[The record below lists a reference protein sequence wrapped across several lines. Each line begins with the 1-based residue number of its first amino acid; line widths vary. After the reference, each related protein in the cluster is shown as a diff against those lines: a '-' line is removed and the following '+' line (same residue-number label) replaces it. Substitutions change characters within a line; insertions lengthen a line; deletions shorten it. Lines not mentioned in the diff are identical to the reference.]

1 MSRPKSNAPSNMA
14 PWVKATE
21 KDIDTLQRKVADIE
35 RSATGPAPSSN
46 IGVGS
51 AEVISIAQSVEGA
64 ISATLSNVSFDTDTT
79 MESNLQID
87 GTLSVGNST
96 RFQLVDVGGTMES
109 LPYEAPSFSMTGA
122 DEVVNPVTGA
132 TEFTPGYLTLN
143 DVEVTGSNIHGAINA
158 NGLKLYMQDKG
169 GTWYYPNEIV
179 SNLQG
184 VAGFMTITIL
194 GDKPEYAVG
203 AYIAIINGGVY
214 TTPKTAIYAR
224 SYDVPSGL
232 TSITVATPYTD
243 FVASG
248 NAVIMQTFG
257 YDAIPNTIELYAEQG
272 EFGGDYTYIS
282 SGGIYVG
289 SDVQPPVTGNA
300 GVQITPTGITTSE
313 VLTATG
319 LVDAGLLDVG
329 GGYGSTGASI
339 DTDGNIATNGTVD
352 VDSTLTVGGG
362 FGNTGLTISSSGSIS
377 TDGFA
382 YIGGGYGSTGTTIST
397 SGNISTDGNLIVD
410 GDADFGGGFGSTGLS
425 ILSNGQV
432 QMSANALSITN
443 GTGSIQI
450 GSNTQTNLAIDNNDI
465 QCRLSGAGAP
475 LYLNRLGGDIY
486 AGSTTVGFGIEN
498 GQVWATGVY
507 GNALTTSYRS
517 MYVSSTDAYD
527 KLGYVASSRDEK
539 KNIEPLSYT
548 AEQILSVEPVQY
560 HYNTEEDSAPKHPG
574 MIAEDLHDA
583 GLHGYVSYD
592 KQGKPA
598 SINYEFYVSALQQ
611 VIRHQADQI
620 ASLSARLDALEAR

>member
-21 KDIDTLQRKVADIE
+21 KDIDALQRKVADIE

-132 TEFTPGYLTLN
+132 TEFTPGYLSLN

-184 VAGFMTITIL
+184 VDGFMTITIL

-248 NAVIMQTFG
+248 DAVIMQTFG

-289 SDVQPPVTGNA
+289 ADVQPPATANA
-300 GVQITPTGITTSE
+300 GVQIRPTGITTSR
-313 VLTATG
+313 
-319 LVDAGLLDVG
+319 
-329 GGYGSTGASI
+329 
-339 DTDGNIATNGTVD
+339 
-352 VDSTLTVGGG
+352 
-362 FGNTGLTISSSGSIS
+362 
-377 TDGFA
+377 
-382 YIGGGYGSTGTTIST
+382 
-397 SGNISTDGNLIVD
+397 
-410 GDADFGGGFGSTGLS
+410 
-425 ILSNGQV
+425 
-432 QMSANALSITN
+432 
-443 GTGSIQI
+443 
-450 GSNTQTNLAIDNNDI
+450 
-465 QCRLSGAGAP
+465 C
-475 LYLNRLGGDIY
+475 
-486 AGSTTVGFGIEN
+486 
-498 GQVWATGVY
+498 
-507 GNALTTSYRS
+507 
-517 MYVSSTDAYD
+517 
-527 KLGYVASSRDEK
+527 
-539 KNIEPLSYT
+539 
-548 AEQILSVEPVQY
+548 
-560 HYNTEEDSAPKHPG
+560 
-574 MIAEDLHDA
+574 
-583 GLHGYVSYD
+583 
-592 KQGKPA
+592 
-598 SINYEFYVSALQQ
+598 
-611 VIRHQADQI
+611 
-620 ASLSARLDALEAR
+620 